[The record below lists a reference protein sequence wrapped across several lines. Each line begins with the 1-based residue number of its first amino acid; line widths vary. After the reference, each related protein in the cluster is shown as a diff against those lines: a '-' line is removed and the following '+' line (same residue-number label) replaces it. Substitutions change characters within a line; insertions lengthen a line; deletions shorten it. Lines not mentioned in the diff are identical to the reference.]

1 MIAYIQGTLTHKSP
15 ALVHI
20 EANGI
25 GYEVQIS
32 LHTYS
37 RIQHLQECKLLT
49 YLHIKE
55 EAHTLYGFFEEGERE
70 VFLHLIGVS
79 GIGAATARMMLSSL
93 PPDEII
99 RAIVQENEK
108 LLESIKGIGGK
119 TAKRLILELRDK
131 LSRRREIPQI
141 AALANNTLQE
151 DALNA
156 LVALGISRSMAE
168 QAISKIIKA
177 QPALN
182 DLELLI
188 KQSLK
193 NL

>member
-141 AALANNTLQE
+141 AAQANNTLQE

>member
-131 LSRRREIPQI
+131 LARRREIPQI